1 MDLESILLVQ
11 KLVSQSTSY
20 CAFYS
25 IAVLESQNLLNLEGN
40 YSLTARFL
48 PNPLVQSN
56 LTFQARISGID
67 FTKTTIG
74 WY

>member
-40 YSLTARFL
+40 YSLTAKFL
-48 PNPLVQSN
+48 PNPIV
-56 LTFQARISGID
+56 
-67 FTKTTIG
+67 
-74 WY
+74 